1 MDARRVCRRIT
12 RITDRRRGHAVGN
25 PSGDSIS
32 SRTKPSPAPERV
44 FPLLIR
50 LVTADTRL
58 TTLKDQL
65 TEYGSTVEIARSGEA
80 ALRDLARAD
89 LLLLDLDIADRDG
102 LDVCREIRELS
113 DLPILCFT
121 SRTQELD
128 RVLAFQ
134 AGTDDCLVRPFGLHE
149 LRARIEAITRRL
161 QGASTSQPSRVM
173 EHGPLR
179 IVAESREVWMR
190 DRLVPL
196 TRKEFD
202 LLFLLASRPQGV
214 MSRRQLLDAVWR
226 DTWSGP
232 GRTLDSHVSSIRRK
246 LGSPDWITAVRG
258 AGFMFGREI
267 RP

>member
-1 MDARRVCRRIT
+1 M
-12 RITDRRRGHAVGN
+12 
-25 PSGDSIS
+25 
-32 SRTKPSPAPERV
+32 
-44 FPLLIR
+44 
-50 LVTADTRL
+50 
-58 TTLKDQL
+58 
-65 TEYGSTVEIARSGEA
+65 TECGFTVEIAPSGED

-128 RVLAFQ
+128 RVLAFH

-161 QGASTSQPSRVM
+161 RGVSTAQPSRVM

-202 LLFLLASRPQGV
+202 LLFLLASRPKGV

-226 DTWSGP
+226 DNWSGP

-246 LGSPDWITAVRG
+246 LGSPDWIMAVRG
-258 AGFMFGREI
+258 AGFMFGRES